1 MGRIGPIGQIRLIGR
16 ISSLSPIRYPNT
28 QHQAP
33 NTSPSTPFSS
43 AGGSV
48 PLIRKLLAIS
58 LILLSGISASAA
70 APKTQDQILLRVWAL
85 PLKEDRSIPQKASYA
100 IVRRFMELH
109 PEIKLEG
116 FRGITAP
123 GLDQEVGP
131 LLAMAGGVAPDVLYV
146 NFRISDSYIQ
156 QGFLYPLDEYVK
168 DWAKREDLSKRI
180 YPPVWQVIRREGHV
194 WAIPF
199 QTYLMAMAYRK
210 DLFREAGLD
219 PERAPKNWDELY
231 EYAKKLTIPEK
242 GQYGIAVFSGPHAA
256 WWFVDFL
263 WSAGGEAVREDAKG
277 NWHAVFNDDAAVS
290 ALEFYQKLGR
300 SRWSR
305 NGKQYMGV
313 AYRDTDYAKLWTL
326 GKIGMTFTYLNDEM
340 LATVNPSLV
349 GIGPVPLGPTG
360 LRGNELNCAMMGIN
374 SQTKDKRVRDAAW
387 KYIEFWGS
395 EEATKIRCQYYIES
409 GMARF
414 VSPKLL
420 RRYGYK
426 QYLKE
431 VPKGW
436 EQTFDAALSAGRPE
450 PYGRNCENIYSEMTP
465 PLDKVWLK
473 DTVNYKAEL
482 DKAVAHCNEKLM
494 GIVPPEIMTFRRR
507 VAAIVVLGLALFF
520 TLIFRFVVKSFTRD
534 YESFETEGG
543 RKLRRKARGAKRRR
557 TIFAFLIMAPAL
569 VSVALWAY
577 YPLARGSMMAF
588 QDYKVI
594 LGSKWVGLD
603 NFSEVLFTPQ
613 VWKALW
619 NSFQFMLLSLGLGF
633 FTPIILALMLHEVPR
648 GKVLYR
654 TLYYLPAVTT
664 GLVIM
669 FLWKFFYNP
678 SPAGLLNRML
688 DSVNSAILMHAN
700 AALAFAHIPA
710 KIPLIPTQTWL
721 GDPKLAM
728 LCVVLPIIWAH
739 VGPGCIIYLAALKSI
754 PEDVYEAADL
764 DGAGILHKIRH
775 ITIPYLRPLIIINF
789 VGAFISAFR
798 SFDFIFVMTGG
809 GPMYATHVA
818 GLEIWYNAF
827 LYLKFGY
834 AVAMA
839 WLLGSLLVGFTVFQL
854 RILSRLQFKT
864 AGA

>member
-1 MGRIGPIGQIRLIGR
+1 MPLTRRL
-16 ISSLSPIRYPNT
+16 LT
-28 QHQAP
+28 
-33 NTSPSTPFSS
+33 
-43 AGGSV
+43 
-48 PLIRKLLAIS
+48 IS
-58 LILLSGISASAA
+58 LVCLLGGISGLSCA
-70 APKTQDQILLRVWAL
+70 APKKQDQLVLRVWAL
-85 PLKEDRSIPQKASYA
+85 PLKEDRSIPQKANWA
-100 IVRRFMELH
+100 IVQRFMELH

-131 LLAMAGGVAPDVLYV
+131 LLAIAGGVSPDVLYV
-146 NFRISDSYIQ
+146 NFRISDSYIT
-156 QGFLYPLDEYVK
+156 QGFLYPLDDYVK
-168 DWAKREDLSKRI
+168 QWAKEEDLSKRI
-180 YPPVWQVIRREGHV
+180 YAPVWPVIKRKGHV

-199 QTYLMAMAYRK
+199 QTYVMAMAYRK

-231 EYAKKLTIPEK
+231 EYAQKLTIPDK
-242 GQYGIAVFSGPHAA
+242 GQYGMAVFSGPHAS
-256 WWFVDFL
+256 WWFVEFL
-263 WSAGGEAVREDAKG
+263 WSAGGEAVKEMPDGSWR
-277 NWHAVFNDDAAVS
+277 AVFNDDAAVT
-290 ALEFYQKLGR
+290 ALKFYQKLGR
-300 SRWSR
+300 ARWSR
-305 NGKQYMGV
+305 NGKHYMGV
-313 AYRDTDYAKLWTL
+313 AYRDTDYAKLWQL

-349 GIGPVPLGPTG
+349 GIAPVPLGPTG

-387 KYIEFWGS
+387 EYIRFWSS
-395 EEATKIRCQYYIES
+395 EEATKIRVKYFIES
-409 GMARF
+409 GLARF

-420 RRYGYK
+420 RKYGYR

-436 EQTFDAALSAGRPE
+436 EQTFDASLRAGRPE
-450 PYGRNCENIYSEMTP
+450 PYGENCENIYAEMTP
-465 PLDKVWLK
+465 PLDTVWLK
-473 DTVNYKAEL
+473 DRVDYKAEL

-494 GIVPPEIMTFRRR
+494 GIVPPEIMKFRRR
-507 VAAIVVLGLALFF
+507 VAAIVVVSLALLF
-520 TLIFRFVVKSFTRD
+520 TLVFRLVVRSFSSD
-534 YESFETEGG
+534 YESNDAIGA
-543 RKLRRKARGAKRRR
+543 KKRRKRKSRATWRRNV
-557 TIFAFLIMAPAL
+557 FAFFIMSPAL
-569 VSVALWAY
+569 ISVALWAY
-577 YPLARGSMMAF
+577 YPLMRGSLMAF
-588 QDYKVI
+588 QDYRII

-613 VWKALW
+613 VWKAFW

-648 GKVLYR
+648 GKILYR

-678 SPAGLLNRML
+678 SPAGLLNKL
-688 DSVNSAILMHAN
+688 LSNFNSLVLEHIN
-700 AALAFAHIPA
+700 AALAFIHIPA
-710 KIPLIPTQTWL
+710 KLPLLQDQTWL

-728 LCVVLPIIWAH
+728 LCVILPIIWAS

-764 DGAGILHKIRH
+764 DGAGVLHKIRH

-789 VGAFISAFR
+789 VGAFIHAFR

-854 RILSRLQFKT
+854 RILSKLQFKT